1 MDNVRNERQAYML
14 LAQQAESKQ
23 DKAKRVMSMQ
33 DKSFA
38 FRLAALN
45 AVDSN
50 PGKVWG

>member
-1 MDNVRNERQAYML
+1 MDNVRNERQAYQI
-14 LAQQAESKQ
+14 LAKQAESKQ
-23 DKAKRVMSMQ
+23 DKAQRAMSMQ

-45 AVDSN
+45 AIDTN